1 MLYPESLERL
11 IEQFQKL
18 PTIGKKSAQRLALY
32 MLDQPAQV
40 SQAFAQALLDVQER
54 IHPCARCG
62 NYTEQDICSI
72 CADVRRDQASLCV
85 VEDVP
90 NLMAFERSGTYRG
103 LYHVL
108 GGTLSPE
115 KDRGPEEI
123 GIDRLIDRIQGGDF
137 KEVILAISPTVEGET
152 TTLFVAELL
161 KPLGVKVTRLASGI
175 PMGGNLEYFD
185 EMTLYRALEDRRRL

>member
-11 IEQFQKL
+11 IEEFQKL

-32 MLDQPAQV
+32 MLDQPAQA

-54 IHPCARCG
+54 IRPCAQCG
-62 NYTEQDICSI
+62 NYTEQEICSI
-72 CADVRRDQASLCV
+72 CADARRDPTTLCV

-90 NLMAFERSGTYRG
+90 NLIAFERTGTYRG
-103 LYHVL
+103 RYHVL
-108 GGTLSPE
+108 NGTLSPE

-123 GIDRLIDRIQGGDF
+123 GIDRLIERIQGGSF

-152 TTLFVAELL
+152 TTLFIAELL

-185 EMTLYRALEDRRRL
+185 EMTLYRALEDRRSL